1 MKKIYIGILIGFIVM
16 VSSCHKSPEKVE
28 RNFLSK
34 AIERIDENHNSQWI
48 VVLPGLGCHGCI
60 QEAEVF
66 MQQYI
71 TDRRVLFVLTKISS
85 LKILQQKTE
94 VRIDEHPNIYV
105 DRENLFSIPTDNG
118 IYPCIVYMKNGKMG
132 DHSFQSPGNDAFRV
146 LENVIALQTEDSEK

>member
-1 MKKIYIGILIGFIVM
+1 M
-16 VSSCHKSPEKVE
+16 
-28 RNFLSK
+28 SK
-34 AIERIDENHNSQWI
+34 AIKRIDENHNYQWI

-94 VRIDEHPNIYV
+94 VRINEHPNIYV
-105 DRENLFSIPTDNG
+105 DRENLFAVPTDNG
-118 IYPCIVYMKNGKMG
+118 IYPGIVYMKNGKMG
-132 DHSFQSPGNDAFRV
+132 DCSFQSPGNDAFRQ
-146 LENVIALQTEDSEK
+146 LENAIALQTEDR